1 MRALI
6 AILLLVLL
14 TNTGTAELTRPALTG
29 PMVDPA
35 GLLSADGRKAVER
48 SAQKFLDVSDRWMVV
63 IAAQSL
69 AEIDVEG
76 LQSMSRVPWSTR
88 RRGEAIGIIYLTSPD
103 SPGGRLLVVDPDW
116 RKVAGQLWIPLFPQ
130 RIAQEFGELPFE
142 QRVRSSAA
150 YLAKN
155 FPNKI
160 AFLLPETRRIDP
172 DSLAV
177 ARVLRK
183 AFDWLFIFVIF
194 YTFLRTVWPN
204 RLKESDHDRQ
214 SEELRR
220 LGKEPFR
227 W

>member
-1 MRALI
+1 VRGLF
-6 AILLLVLL
+6 AILLFAIAS
-14 TNTGTAELTRPALTG
+14 GSAAGELAMPTLTG
-29 PMVDPA
+29 PVVDPTE
-35 GLLSADGRKAVER
+35 LLSADGRKAVEQ
-48 SAQKFLDVSDRWMVV
+48 SAQNFLDASDKWMVV
-63 IAAQSL
+63 IAARSL

-76 LQSMSRVPWSTR
+76 LQSMSRAPWSTR

-130 RIAQEFGELPFE
+130 RIAQEFGELPFDR
-142 QRVRSSAA
+142 RVRSSAA

-160 AFLLPETRRIDP
+160 DFLLPETRRVDP

-177 ARVLRK
+177 ARILRK

-194 YTFLRTVWPN
+194 YTFLRTAWPN

-214 SEELRR
+214 SEELRS